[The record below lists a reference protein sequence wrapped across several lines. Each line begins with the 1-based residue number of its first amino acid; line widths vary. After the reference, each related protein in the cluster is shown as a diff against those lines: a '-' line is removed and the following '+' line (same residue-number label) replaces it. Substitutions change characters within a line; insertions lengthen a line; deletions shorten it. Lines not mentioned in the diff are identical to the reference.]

1 VTFPPDTD
9 FDGPAGMGPNDMDP
23 DEPAVEYER
32 VRPPG
37 STGSRVL
44 RVTGVILLVAAI
56 VLGGTVVWVMRQL
69 DPPGEEGRQLASVTI
84 PSGAGISGIGDT
96 LETRGVIADSTVF
109 QWYARL
115 RGEGGGWRA
124 GDYAGFHLNSSVSD
138 AMKVLDDG
146 PVPPQATSLTITP
159 GVRLVDALTKI
170 SKTFP
175 KLTVADL
182 EQTLASGHVT
192 SKYLP
197 PGQTSWEGL
206 LAPDT
211 YQFKKDAS
219 AQLILQTLADQ
230 QAKVLDRLGYAR
242 ALPLAG
248 RSAYDLITIASL
260 VEREAGTPPD
270 EKGKVARTIDNRL
283 EKNTP
288 LGVDATVLYGLGRT
302 KGALTKS
309 DLDKDTPYNT
319 RKHAGLPPTPIALPS
334 PDALAAALQPPEGP
348 WLYYVLVSNDPPTHM
363 FTASY
368 QEFLKAKTQA
378 QKDGVF

>member
-1 VTFPPDTD
+1 VTFRSDTD
-9 FDGPAGMGPNDMDP
+9 YDGPADP
-23 DEPAVEYER
+23 YEPAVEYER

-37 STGSRVL
+37 SRGSRVL
-44 RVTGVILLVAAI
+44 RIAGVILLVTAI
-56 VLGGTVVWVMRQL
+56 VLGGSVVWVMRQL
-69 DPPGEEGRQLASVTI
+69 DPPGEPGRQLISVTI
-84 PSGAGISGIGDT
+84 PKGAGVSGIGDI
-96 LETRGVIADSTVF
+96 LETRGVIANSTVF
-109 QWYARL
+109 QWYARF
-115 RGEGGGWRA
+115 RSKGDAWKS

-146 PVPPQATSLTITP
+146 PVPPQATSLTIIP

-175 KLTVADL
+175 KLSVAEL
-182 EQTLASGHVT
+182 EDTLASGKVT
-192 SKYLP
+192 SKYMP
-197 PGQTSWEGL
+197 PGQTNWEGM

-242 ALPLAG
+242 ALPLSG
-248 RSAYDLITIASL
+248 RSAYDLITIASI
-260 VEREAGTPPD
+260 VEREAGIPPD
-270 EKGKVARTIDNRL
+270 EMGKVARTIDNRL

-309 DLDKDTPYNT
+309 DLDKNTPYNT
-319 RKHAGLPPTPIALPS
+319 RVHAGLPPTPISLPS
-334 PDALAAALQPPEGP
+334 PAALQAALQPPEGP

>member
-1 VTFPPDTD
+1 VTFRSDTD
-9 FDGPAGMGPNDMDP
+9 YDGPADSDP
-23 DEPAVEYER
+23 YESGVEYER

-44 RVTGVILLVAAI
+44 RIAGICLLIIAI
-56 VLGGTVVWVMRQL
+56 VLGGSVVWVMRQL
-69 DPPGEEGRQLASVTI
+69 DPPGEQGRQLASVTI
-84 PSGAGISGIGDT
+84 PKGAGVSGIGDI
-96 LETRGVIADSTVF
+96 LEARGVVADSTVF
-109 QWYARL
+109 QWYARF
-115 RGEGGGWRA
+115 RSKGDSWRA

-159 GVRLVDALTKI
+159 GVRLVDALDKI

-175 KLTVADL
+175 KLSVAEL
-182 EQTLASGHVT
+182 EETLASGKVT
-192 SKYLP
+192 SKYMP
-197 PGQTSWEGL
+197 PGQTNWEGM

-219 AQLILQTLADQ
+219 AQFILQTLADQ

-242 ALPLAG
+242 ALPLSG
-248 RSAYDLITIASL
+248 RSAYDLITIASI

-270 EKGKVARTIDNRL
+270 EMGKVARTIDNRL

-309 DLDKDTPYNT
+309 DLDKNTPYNT
-319 RKHAGLPPTPIALPS
+319 RMHAGLPPTPISLPS
-334 PDALAAALQPPEGP
+334 AAALDAALQPPEGP